1 MIYVNLMNFMRNRL
15 HRMLFPNDY
24 VSNAICMKSRYAND
38 CIRIVALL
46 R

>member
-24 VSNAICMKSRYAND
+24 VSNAVCMK
-38 CIRIVALL
+38 
-46 R
+46 

>member
-1 MIYVNLMNFMRNRL
+1 MTYISLMNFMRNRL
-15 HRMLFPNDY
+15 HHMLFPNDY

>member
-1 MIYVNLMNFMRNRL
+1 MIYVNLMNFMCKRL
-15 HRMLFPNDY
+15 HHMLFLNDY
-24 VSNAICMKSRYAND
+24 VSNAVCMKSRYAND